1 MHIPLLLA
9 AFLAGFMNLAVA
21 AQADKP
27 ASNMGI
33 LADKVRA
40 DKKLIVANNMQLTEA
55 EAKKFWPVYKAYQ
68 TDLGKLNE
76 KIAAMILAYAKDYNS
91 DSLTDK
97 KAKKLINYA
106 IAVDEADA
114 KLKRTYLPKV
124 TKVLPMKKAAR
135 YFQIESKIRAII
147 RYELAGEIPL
157 VP

>member
-55 EAKKFWPVYKAYQ
+55 EAK
-68 TDLGKLNE
+68 
-76 KIAAMILAYAKDYNS
+76 
-91 DSLTDK
+91 
-97 KAKKLINYA
+97 
-106 IAVDEADA
+106 
-114 KLKRTYLPKV
+114 
-124 TKVLPMKKAAR
+124 
-135 YFQIESKIRAII
+135 
-147 RYELAGEIPL
+147 
-157 VP
+157 